1 MFGSPPRIFVPFVAL
16 GYTVAF
22 PRIISASSGSDQT
35 SACFRCDGRVPLD
48 CAFGVMGLTEP
59 GFPGWV
65 VVKMVCWFVLTSL
78 PPMAFRMMRHK
89 VSLLSTIAA
98 ATLTIAIVMASIN
111 RSSAHRRE
119 VRERQRTPAF
129 GYLSSILP

>member
-1 MFGSPPRIFVPFVAL
+1 
-16 GYTVAF
+16 
-22 PRIISASSGSDQT
+22 
-35 SACFRCDGRVPLD
+35 

-59 GFPGWV
+59 GFSGWV

-78 PPMAFRMMRHK
+78 QPMAFRMMRHK

-98 ATLTIAIVMASIN
+98 ATLTIAIVMAPIN